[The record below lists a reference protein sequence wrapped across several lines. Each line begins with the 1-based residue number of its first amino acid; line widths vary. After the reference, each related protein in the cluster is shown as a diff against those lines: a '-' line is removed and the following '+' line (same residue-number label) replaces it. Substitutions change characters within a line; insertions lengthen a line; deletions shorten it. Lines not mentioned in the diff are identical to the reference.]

1 MAHFNLSSSLSNSLL
16 CSTGLG
22 SHLKSFA
29 QNGGGFFLVPLKSRN
44 DFNKMQFFSGRKI
57 GVDYVPVGRP
67 FKIGAQFYIARG

>member
-22 SHLKSFA
+22 SQLKSFA

-44 DFNKMQFFSGRKI
+44 DRHFNKMRFFSGRKI
-57 GVDYVPVGRP
+57 GVDYVPVGRL
-67 FKIGAQFYIARG
+67 F